1 MIFFF
6 SVGDFCFCF
15 VVCLWLV
22 CRGTRSWLF
31 VTCRYSCPELEAQF
45 PDVSQPLQPS
55 PSCPCSTF
63 LLALEGNLA
72 PHNFHAKSRAG
83 ELRTPPAAGGKR
95 RAAGTEEEEP
105 RGSSE
110 GHFGTPMLLP
120 SCSPPGFEQPCS
132 LQGRCS
138 ARPQMMLSAHRL
150 LSLFFLPKLPMG
162 TTINSSDRAGSFVV
176 SGDRRSWDCVDKS
189 DIS

>member
-22 CRGTRSWLF
+22 CRGRRSLLY
-31 VTCRYSCPELEAQF
+31 VTCSLFCCELEAQF

-55 PSCPCSTF
+55 PSRPCSTF

-83 ELRTPPAAGGKR
+83 ELRTPLAAGGKR

-120 SCSPPGFEQPCS
+120 PPAAPRDLGS
-132 LQGRCS
+132 LAACR
-138 ARPQMMLSAHRL
+138 
-150 LSLFFLPKLPMG
+150 
-162 TTINSSDRAGSFVV
+162 
-176 SGDRRSWDCVDKS
+176 GDALHVPR
-189 DIS
+189 